1 MSRYAVW
8 WGRAASFP
16 VPTADFSVG
25 RQTMKGTMRQGSVP
39 KVLKVSK
46 VRRVSKVS
54 KVLRVS
60 RVSKVLRVSKVS
72 NVSKVLRAPKPLT
85 SHLRLNRIGQ
95 NGVYISLL
103 GD

>member
-54 KVLRVS
+54 KVSNILRVS
-60 RVSKVLRVSKVS
+60 RVSK
-72 NVSKVLRAPKPLT
+72 VSKVLRAPKPLT

>member
-1 MSRYAVW
+1 
-8 WGRAASFP
+8 
-16 VPTADFSVG
+16 
-25 RQTMKGTMRQGSVP
+25 MKGTMRQGSVP

-54 KVLRVS
+54 KV
-60 RVSKVLRVSKVS
+60 
-72 NVSKVLRAPKPLT
+72 SKVLRAPKPLT
-85 SHLRLNRIGQ
+85 SHLRFNRIGQ

>member
-54 KVLRVS
+54 KVSNILRVS
-60 RVSKVLRVSKVS
+60 RVSK
-72 NVSKVLRAPKPLT
+72 VSKVLRAPKPLT
-85 SHLRLNRIGQ
+85 SHLRFNRIGQ

>member
-54 KVLRVS
+54 KVSKVLRVS
-60 RVSKVLRVSKVS
+60 RVSKVSK
-72 NVSKVLRAPKPLT
+72 VSKVLRAPKPLT

>member
-1 MSRYAVW
+1 
-8 WGRAASFP
+8 
-16 VPTADFSVG
+16 
-25 RQTMKGTMRQGSVP
+25 MKGTMRQGSVP

-54 KVLRVS
+54 KV
-60 RVSKVLRVSKVS
+60 
-72 NVSKVLRAPKPLT
+72 SKVLRAPKPLT
-85 SHLRLNRIGQ
+85 SHLRFNQIGQ

>member
-1 MSRYAVW
+1 
-8 WGRAASFP
+8 
-16 VPTADFSVG
+16 
-25 RQTMKGTMRQGSVP
+25 MKGTMRQGSVP

-54 KVLRVS
+54 KVLR
-60 RVSKVLRVSKVS
+60 
-72 NVSKVLRAPKPLT
+72 APKPLT
-85 SHLRLNRIGQ
+85 SHLRFNRIGQ

>member
-54 KVLRVS
+54 KVSKVLRVS
-60 RVSKVLRVSKVS
+60 RVSKVSK
-72 NVSKVLRAPKPLT
+72 VSKVLRAPKPLT
-85 SHLRLNRIGQ
+85 SHLRFNRIGQ

>member
-1 MSRYAVW
+1 
-8 WGRAASFP
+8 
-16 VPTADFSVG
+16 
-25 RQTMKGTMRQGSVP
+25 MKGTMRQGSVP

-54 KVLRVS
+54 KVSNILRVS
-60 RVSKVLRVSKVS
+60 RVSK
-72 NVSKVLRAPKPLT
+72 VSKVLRAPKPLT

>member
-1 MSRYAVW
+1 
-8 WGRAASFP
+8 
-16 VPTADFSVG
+16 
-25 RQTMKGTMRQGSVP
+25 MKGTMRQGSVP

-54 KVLRVS
+54 KVSNILRVS
-60 RVSKVLRVSKVS
+60 RVSKVSK
-72 NVSKVLRAPKPLT
+72 VSKVLRAPKPLT
-85 SHLRLNRIGQ
+85 SHLRFNRIGQ